1 VVSVARVSF
10 ADLPEV
16 AGASYAI
23 EDDAYLHPSASDA
36 ERPSVLSRTAF
47 GA

>member
-1 VVSVARVSF
+1 MSVARVSF